1 MYLRF
6 LFFCIANFL
15 FSVCFSQDFQ
25 SLSEIR
31 QILSIDLAKLDD
43 TLAQKGFIFDKTEG
57 LVFKYKKITSSI
69 AFQTTPKEITY
80 SFLDRKFFLK
90 VNSDLAG
97 ESFQLA
103 NAEEDVTFHNQV
115 VKASHFKK
123 GAESVYLWS
132 VTDESTKKT
141 VYSIK
146 MRQDVIVQNTPPPAP
161 PTNQKP
167 EKAESS
173 TPNFFATPSPKPSKQ
188 KDTSRN
194 AQRDPLRI
202 YPKSHR
208 FHFTLAQFRFIDPE
222 YGPIMSTNIQFGFQK
237 SRYSRKI
244 RSSPVLSDIGYEI
257 EFSVFTGMDYG
268 WRSDPSVA
276 YSAFDEYI
284 SLTKYYLG
292 YNRYLGYNLKFVD
305 LIVEGGAFL
314 NYNRG
319 VGKTGSAGFMTSGI
333 HLGEHIRKG
342 FGKSKE
348 GHSKMFLG
356 LGFDQYIA
364 FRGGYIGSFGV
375 SIGF

>member
-1 MYLRF
+1 MNLQARLLI
-6 LFFCIANFL
+6 LFCFFIKI
-15 FSVCFSQDFQ
+15 SFSQDFQ

-31 QILSIDLAKLDD
+31 QILRIDLAKLDD

-69 AFQTTPKEITY
+69 ALQTTPKEITY
-80 SFLDRKFFLK
+80 SFYDRKLFLK
-90 VNSDLAG
+90 VNSDLAS
-97 ESFQLA
+97 ENFQLV
-103 NAEEDVTFHNQV
+103 NAEEDITFHNQV

-123 GAESVYLWS
+123 EAEGVYLWS

-146 MRQDVIVQNTPPPAP
+146 MQQDPIVQNTPPAAP
-161 PTNQKP
+161 PANQKS
-167 EKAESS
+167 EKVENS
-173 TPNFFATPSPKPSKQ
+173 TPKFFVTASPKPLKQ
-188 KDTSRN
+188 KDTSRTV
-194 AQRDPLRI
+194 QRDPFRI
-202 YPKSHR
+202 YPKLHR

-222 YGPIMSTNIQFGFQK
+222 YGAIISTNIQFGFQK
-237 SRYSRKI
+237 SSYSRKI
-244 RSSPVLSDIGYEI
+244 RSSPMLSDIGYEI

-276 YSAFDEYI
+276 YSSFDEYI

-319 VGKTGSAGFMTSGI
+319 VGKTGSAGFMTSGL

>member
-1 MYLRF
+1 MNLRF

-15 FSVCFSQDFQ
+15 FSICFSQDIQ
-25 SLSEIR
+25 SLKEIR
-31 QILSIDLAKLDD
+31 QILRIDLAKLDD

-69 AFQTTPKEITY
+69 AVQTSPKEITY
-80 SFLDRKFFLK
+80 SFYDRKIFLK
-90 VNSDLAG
+90 INSDLAG
-97 ESFQLA
+97 ENFQLVS
-103 NAEEDVTFHNQV
+103 AEEDVAIHNQV

-123 GAESVYLWS
+123 SGESVFLWS
-132 VTDESTKKT
+132 MTDESTKKT

-146 MRQDVIVQNTPPPAP
+146 MQQDVIVQNIPPPVD
-161 PTNQKP
+161 QKTEYV
-167 EKAESS
+167 EKTS
-173 TPNFFATPSPKPSKQ
+173 PNVFSALSFIPLKQ
-188 KDTSRN
+188 KDTPVI
-194 AQRDPLRI
+194 QRDSSLI
-202 YPKSHR
+202 YPKPYR

-222 YGPIMSTNIQFGFQK
+222 YGATLSTNIQFGFQK
-237 SRYSRKI
+237 SSYSRKI
-244 RSSPVLSDIGYEI
+244 RSSAMLSDIGYEI

-276 YSAFDEYI
+276 YSAYDEYI

-292 YNRYLGYNLKFVD
+292 YNRYLAYNIKFAD

-333 HLGEHIRKG
+333 HLGEHIRRY
-342 FGKSKE
+342 FGKSIE
-348 GHSKMFLG
+348 GHPKMFIG
-356 LGFDQYIA
+356 VGFDQYIA

>member
-1 MYLRF
+1 M
-6 LFFCIANFL
+6 
-15 FSVCFSQDFQ
+15 
-25 SLSEIR
+25 
-31 QILSIDLAKLDD
+31 
-43 TLAQKGFIFDKTEG
+43 
-57 LVFKYKKITSSI
+57 
-69 AFQTTPKEITY
+69 
-80 SFLDRKFFLK
+80 
-90 VNSDLAG
+90 
-97 ESFQLA
+97 
-103 NAEEDVTFHNQV
+103 
-115 VKASHFKK
+115 
-123 GAESVYLWS
+123 
-132 VTDESTKKT
+132 TDESTKKT
-141 VYSIK
+141 VYSVK
-146 MRQDVIVQNTPPPAP
+146 MQQDLIVQNTPPPAP
-161 PTNQKP
+161 PANQKS
-167 EKAESS
+167 EKVENSKPKFIA
-173 TPNFFATPSPKPSKQ
+173 APSPKPKKQ

-194 AQRDPLRI
+194 IERDPLRI

-208 FHFTLAQFRFIDPE
+208 FHFTLAHFKFVDPG
-222 YGPIMSTNIQFGFQK
+222 YGPIISTNVQFGFQK
-237 SRYSRKI
+237 SSYSRKI
-244 RSSPVLSDIGYEI
+244 RSSTLLSDIGYEV

-305 LIVEGGAFL
+305 LIVEGGPFL

-319 VGKTGSAGFMTSGI
+319 VGQTGSAGFMTSGI

-348 GHSKMFLG
+348 GHSKIFLG